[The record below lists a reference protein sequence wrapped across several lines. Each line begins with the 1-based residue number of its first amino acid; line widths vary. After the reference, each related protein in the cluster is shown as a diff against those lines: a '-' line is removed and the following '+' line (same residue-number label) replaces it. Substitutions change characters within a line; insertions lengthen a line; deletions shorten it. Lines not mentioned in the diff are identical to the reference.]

1 MLPACRW
8 FPIQWRDRNRI
19 DFTVYLP
26 AVASLSTSPG
36 RLVLAAAHKTGHSS
50 THTRIPSATHAH
62 AQASTL
68 DRRESTG
75 SCTHTHSDTHTHTPC
90 LPTPPHTHS
99 TSSHNHKHPDTRCHL
114 CFPIYPRTS
123 LPPPHPHPLPAAS
136 TLRMAE
142 TRIPGGA
149 LKKDTQSF
157 CVPRDSRLSAGG
169 PKLPV

>member
-8 FPIQWRDRNRI
+8 FPIQWRDRNRT

-26 AVASLSTSPG
+26 AAASLSTSPG
-36 RLVLAAAHKTGHSS
+36 RLVLAAAHKTRHSS

-75 SCTHTHSDTHTHTPC
+75 SCTHTHSDTHTHTPTF
-90 LPTPPHTHS
+90 LPRHTQHIL
-99 TSSHNHKHPDTRCHL
+99 TNHKYTDTRCCHL

-136 TLRMAE
+136 SLKMAE

-149 LKKDTQSF
+149 HKKGHPAILCST
-157 CVPRDSRLSAGG
+157 R
-169 PKLPV
+169 